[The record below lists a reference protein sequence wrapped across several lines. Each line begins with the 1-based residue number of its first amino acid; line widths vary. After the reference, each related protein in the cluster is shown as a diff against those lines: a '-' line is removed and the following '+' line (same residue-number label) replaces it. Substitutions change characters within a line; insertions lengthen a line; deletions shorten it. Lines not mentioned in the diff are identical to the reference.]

1 MDWLAVI
8 LLVLKLLDAA
18 SRALSERRLIGEGQ
32 AAAAIRATEK
42 ARNVIENARAAAAA
56 ALDAPLDADG
66 DGVPDDDGYRRD

>member
-8 LLVLKLLDAA
+8 LLLLKLLDAA
-18 SRALSERRLIGEGQ
+18 SRALSQRRLIGEGQ
-32 AAAAIRATEK
+32 AAAAMRATGK
-42 ARNVIENARAAAAA
+42 ARDVIENAREAART